1 MDIRHMHLLVNEKYC
16 IWDLWWTSNVDFKCR
31 QKKILYFKQ
40 QNMDKY
46 EMILLKENLI
56 KANSNTKT
64 TLEKWK
70 SKLFEKTRV

>member
-1 MDIRHMHLLVNEKYC
+1 
-16 IWDLWWTSNVDFKCR
+16 
-31 QKKILYFKQ
+31 
-40 QNMDKY
+40 MDKY